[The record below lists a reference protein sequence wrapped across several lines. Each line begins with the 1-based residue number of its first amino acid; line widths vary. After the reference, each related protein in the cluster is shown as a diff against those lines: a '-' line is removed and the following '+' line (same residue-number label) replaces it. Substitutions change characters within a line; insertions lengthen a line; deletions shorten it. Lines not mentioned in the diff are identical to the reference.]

1 MIADDA
7 VADDVVFLVVA
18 ALRGRC
24 MPARSHDLPRM
35 AVLAHVPALVAG
47 GGDGGASENFR
58 HDVTV
63 VVKDSVRQASCAGPV
78 ILHIGDYTR
87 TLDPEA
93 YAAAFPDSYF
103 DPGISVAPEEFR
115 HASLDQRVTDSCT
128 SVAYAMLPLDSPRA
142 WQCAGLRA
150 NARSTILRL
159 CRTEGASPEQA
170 ASHIQQLISGLPAT
184 CQ

>member
-7 VADDVVFLVVA
+7 VADDVVFLVAA

-24 MPARSHDLPRM
+24 MPSRAHDLPRM

-47 GGDGGASENFR
+47 GGDGGTSEDVR

-63 VVKDSVRQASCAGPV
+63 VVNDRVRQASCTSPV

-87 TLDPEA
+87 SFDPEA

-103 DPGISVAPEEFR
+103 DPGLSVVPAEFK
-115 HASLDQRVTDSCT
+115 HVPLDRRVTDSCT

-159 CRTEGASPEQA
+159 CHTEGTSPEQA
-170 ASHIQQLISGLPAT
+170 AGHIQHLISGLPAT